1 MNNEEKAT
9 YREQKTN
16 KPRLILWI
24 IGTVVAIAGAYNSHF
39 GNLFHLKSAL
49 LTWFSAWFIAF
60 GWMIQTWYYSC
71 DDEEKIDRTSG
82 IMTLS
87 SNPLLLSDYMIVSSL
102 IAMAIHPILLISWII
117 LIKIIINYLLTDQLN
132 VNIFKLENFSFKLG
146 YYKESNRTLNLR
158 KGLNKSSGTAIITL
172 VVLMAVLILRN
183 RAINRALPIEIETSG
198 LVLLLVFISLK
209 IYLTINRQTNTNI
222 NSQQNNHE

>member
-1 MNNEEKAT
+1 
-9 YREQKTN
+9 
-16 KPRLILWI
+16 
-24 IGTVVAIAGAYNSHF
+24 
-39 GNLFHLKSAL
+39 
-49 LTWFSAWFIAF
+49 
-60 GWMIQTWYYSC
+60 MIQTWYYSC

-102 IAMAIHPILLISWII
+102 IAMAIHPILLISWMI